1 MSWVKDREEFK
12 QAALSTA
19 RALSKNST
27 LESTTQASSRP
38 PSSSQISLNYPPR
51 SSKQVNSWRGEA
63 DFQTFWHTFHNDDAS
78 LKIPKIARDFFL
90 ELELSRVEIIGGETF
105 PGAKINLN
113 AYLNTQAKI
122 GIDNKVPALNPL
134 AANLWLKQINGEILP
149 EDSQNT
155 VKSFLASLPV
165 NIEELGKKE
174 KFIVSTKW
182 LDKNGQL
189 QKAHIKWLKET
200 MDFTPEKVDMSTIP
214 QPKYQEDLA

>member
-78 LKIPKIARDFFL
+78 LKMPKIARDFFL

-113 AYLNTQAKI
+113 AYM
-122 GIDNKVPALNPL
+122 
-134 AANLWLKQINGEILP
+134 
-149 EDSQNT
+149 
-155 VKSFLASLPV
+155 
-165 NIEELGKKE
+165 
-174 KFIVSTKW
+174 
-182 LDKNGQL
+182 
-189 QKAHIKWLKET
+189 HI
-200 MDFTPEKVDMSTIP
+200 
-214 QPKYQEDLA
+214 

>member
-78 LKIPKIARDFFL
+78 LKMPKIARDFFL
-90 ELELSRVEIIGGETF
+90 ELELSRVEIDSSISLMDYSLWNEKCNVF
-105 PGAKINLN
+105 HWEWSFIFEKIL
-113 AYLNTQAKI
+113 LI
-122 GIDNKVPALNPL
+122 
-134 AANLWLKQINGEILP
+134 LKLQEFESRLGFKLP
-149 EDSQNT
+149 
-155 VKSFLASLPV
+155 KLYCP
-165 NIEELGKKE
+165 
-174 KFIVSTKW
+174 
-182 LDKNGQL
+182 
-189 QKAHIKWLKET
+189 
-200 MDFTPEKVDMSTIP
+200 
-214 QPKYQEDLA
+214 